1 MAAHGRRNARKGVG
15 RLHSGCGQ
23 LKERANPPVRVLRS
37 SECCSHELIGGSTPL
52 SEMEVDGKTGR
63 ELTMLCASCVMAS
76 SRGNSSSNSVY

>member
-23 LKERANPPVRVLRS
+23 PKERANPPVRVSDRVSAVTRADRRL
-37 SECCSHELIGGSTPL
+37 TPL
-52 SEMEVDGKTGR
+52 SEMAVDGKTGR